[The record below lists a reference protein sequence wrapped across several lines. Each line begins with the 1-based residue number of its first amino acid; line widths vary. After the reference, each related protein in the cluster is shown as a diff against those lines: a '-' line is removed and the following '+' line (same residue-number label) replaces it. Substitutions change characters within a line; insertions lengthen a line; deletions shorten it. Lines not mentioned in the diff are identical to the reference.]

1 MKCPLSTK
9 LFLVAGKCS
18 TQQFQDKV
26 MKKKFSLL
34 QKSWLDLYNYI
45 QVIRNKLEVPQVSQ
59 DYE

>member
-1 MKCPLSTK
+1 MLNTTVPGQS
-9 LFLVAGKCS
+9 
-18 TQQFQDKV
+18 DE
-26 MKKKFSLL
+26 KKFSLL